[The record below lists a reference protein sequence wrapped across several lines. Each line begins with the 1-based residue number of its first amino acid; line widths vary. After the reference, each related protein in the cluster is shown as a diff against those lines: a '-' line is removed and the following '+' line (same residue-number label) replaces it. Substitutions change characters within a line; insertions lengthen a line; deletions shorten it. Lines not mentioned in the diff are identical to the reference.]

1 MVDSYSISSEFGYD
15 GLNVKKT
22 ERDKLPKSVDLLYD
36 DIMAKA
42 EEKSPFYAKCFRQ
55 LFSLSDNSVQVLFS
69 ESVQKRMVK
78 FCDKESDR
86 EFLEFYQSLFN
97 FVRETPQLADKQDE
111 ITLENLIKVFAE
123 KLKPNDIG
131 LLREKGRK
139 IGHFPLYLALDRY
152 FKNSEPLVREFALNT
167 SYIYSSD
174 AKKDRR
180 ATYLQGDSLKAF
192 NKLRFQFGKFA
203 PSVRRYFKNIDQVY
217 KDLLF
222 TEINVMEGT
231 SFSQSFVNW
240 VQWKYGGAC
249 FLGDSTSSY
258 PTWCFSQR
266 CVEMCFPKKDEQ
278 LEAFKSLY
286 NHIVEKLSAPRD
298 KNVVESLDNLLQ
310 FEEDSHAARMVYD
323 EALDRYVSEKVPNIV
338 RKVSP
343 SKSVTEETKRLVRFI
358 GHGLSIE
365 GKNLIIP
372 AGGAIALPIEKR
384 EPPKRTFDERR
395 QEYEE
400 KRKQREQ
407 AGKVVVEGS
416 PIIERFITWAKS
428 QDWFPTWATLY
439 QKTFNEDPDSHLH
452 SLVVA
457 KALNNSIPGRGLYK
471 VLYHFDFPFEV
482 FEWNEKIKEAEN
494 GFITADRKAIVDK
507 LADDVASAPD
517 GFLLK
522 TARQVFE
529 EFGLDAD
536 HVTSGLYLLA
546 ESLEQDNIGYAP
558 TDYKEYICL
567 YKSSGKGANL
577 IHSSWRWKDTY
588 SAPLSLIKIVAQMAK
603 ATSLKDSDV
612 KLMDEFLSGHKV
624 DKNAKKY
631 LLGCFIVYSKEGPS
645 NYAYDFSNLRK
656 DEKEEYFKV
665 LEQFSRGNAS
675 RVSLLEKHKNRFL

>member
-1 MVDSYSISSEFGYD
+1 MKKNNTQKKKNANNKFAQETNNWTGKKNSQKVAKVQMPCVTKKFDENRKMNIGLFVDSFFPMID
-15 GLNVKKT
+15 GVVNV
-22 ERDKLPKSVDLLYD
+22 VDN
-36 DIMAKA
+36 
-42 EEKSPFYAKCFRQ
+42 YAKRLC
-55 LFSLSDNSVQVLFS
+55 
-69 ESVQKRMVK
+69 
-78 FCDKESDR
+78 
-86 EFLEFYQSLFN
+86 
-97 FVRETPQLADKQDE
+97 
-111 ITLENLIKVFAE
+111 
-123 KLKPNDIG
+123 
-131 LLREKGRK
+131 
-139 IGHFPLYLALDRY
+139 
-152 FKNSEPLVREFALNT
+152 
-167 SYIYSSD
+167 
-174 AKKDRR
+174 
-180 ATYLQGDSLKAF
+180 
-192 NKLRFQFGKFA
+192 KFA
-203 PSVRRYFKNIDQVY
+203 NVTV
-217 KDLLF
+217 F
-222 TEINVMEGT
+222 TT
-231 SFSQSFVNW
+231 
-240 VQWKYGGAC
+240 
-249 FLGDSTSSY
+249 
-258 PTWCFSQR
+258 
-266 CVEMCFPKKDEQ
+266 
-278 LEAFKSLY
+278 
-286 NHIVEKLSAPRD
+286 APRD

-546 ESLEQDNIGYAP
+546 
-558 TDYKEYICL
+558 
-567 YKSSGKGANL
+567 
-577 IHSSWRWKDTY
+577 
-588 SAPLSLIKIVAQMAK
+588 
-603 ATSLKDSDV
+603 
-612 KLMDEFLSGHKV
+612 
-624 DKNAKKY
+624 
-631 LLGCFIVYSKEGPS
+631 
-645 NYAYDFSNLRK
+645 
-656 DEKEEYFKV
+656 
-665 LEQFSRGNAS
+665 
-675 RVSLLEKHKNRFL
+675 